1 MAVDVGQLKR
11 DWTGFEFD
19 RVELPVKAEELAA
32 FARAVGETAPWFTD
46 AAHPELRAVANFT
59 TKYHGQRMWP
69 PDFPRLSKTSV
80 GFDAGKRVE
89 VHGPLR
95 PGYVLTA
102 RSSIHDIY
110 EKTGRSGSMVFIVHR
125 MEFSNQR
132 GEPVATV
139 DWRFLQQPD
148 PD

>member
-1 MAVDVGQLKR
+1 MAVDVERLKR

-19 RVELPVKAEELAA
+19 RVEFPVTAEELAA
-32 FARAVGETAPWFTD
+32 YARAVGETAAVFTD
-46 AAHPELRAVANFT
+46 AAHPELRAVPNFP

-69 PDFPRLSKTSV
+69 ADFPRLSKTSV
-80 GFDAGKRVE
+80 GFDAGKRIE
-89 VHGPLR
+89 VHGAIR
-95 PGYVLTA
+95 PGDVVTA

-148 PD
+148 PG

>member
-1 MAVDVGQLKR
+1 MAVDVAELKR

-19 RVELPVKAEELAA
+19 RVEFPVAAEELAE

-46 AAHPELRAVANFT
+46 PSHPDLRAVPNFP
-59 TKYHGQRMWP
+59 TKYHGRRMWP
-69 PDFPRLSKTSV
+69 AEFPRLSKTSV

-89 VHGPLR
+89 VHGAIR
-95 PGYVLTA
+95 PGDVLVA
-102 RSSIHDIY
+102 RSKIHDVY
-110 EKTGRSGSMVFIVHR
+110 EKTGRSGSMVFLVHR

-132 GEPVATV
+132 GELVAIV

-148 PD
+148 RD

>member
-1 MAVDVGQLKR
+1 M
-11 DWTGFEFD
+11 
-19 RVELPVKAEELAA
+19 P
-32 FARAVGETAPWFTD
+32 
-46 AAHPELRAVANFT
+46 NFT
-59 TKYHGQRMWP
+59 TKYHGRRMWP
-69 PDFPRLSKTSV
+69 TDFPRLSKTSA

-89 VHGPLR
+89 VPRADPRRATCSR
-95 PGYVLTA
+95 P
-102 RSSIHDIY
+102 RSKIHDIY

-132 GEPVATV
+132 GELVSIV